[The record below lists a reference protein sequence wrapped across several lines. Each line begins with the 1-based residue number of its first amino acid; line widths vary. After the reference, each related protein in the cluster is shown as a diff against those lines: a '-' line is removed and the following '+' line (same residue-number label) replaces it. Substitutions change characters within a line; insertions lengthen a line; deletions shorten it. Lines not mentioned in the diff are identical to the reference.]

1 MTKKHLLIML
11 ACCLI
16 PVAALL
22 AIFVFNIQLNIV
34 LLIIL
39 VLVCPLSHLLLMKYG
54 GQDHRTLP
62 PSIRKDQQIIEE

>member
-39 VLVCPLSHLLLMKYG
+39 VLVCPLSHLLLMKYAG
-54 GQDHRTLP
+54 PDHRTLP

>member
-54 GQDHRTLP
+54 GHDHRTLP
-62 PSIRKDQQIIEE
+62 PSTRKDQRIIEE